1 MPYLYKFINTQ
12 AGIDSILPTLMR
24 FDAWGLDTETSGLD
38 RHKDRV
44 TMIQI
49 GRPELGFI
57 LDVRG
62 LSVEVLRP
70 FFESKDVKKIGH
82 NLKFEYEMIKT
93 SFKIECEALRCTM
106 LAEQIINAGRIFR
119 NQIGLEF
126 VLNKRFGV
134 ELNKE
139 IRKTF
144 IGHKGAFTKQQLEYA
159 EDDTKYLLPLFQQQ
173 VKELTEAGLNR
184 VYLIETN
191 CIPAFGDMAIAGMPL
206 DTKRWKEVLDDN
218 IKKQAEVEQRMNEL
232 ISPFVSPDLFGET
245 HMNYASPP
253 QVLQLMRTMRIKVP
267 VMDQSGVE
275 VMQLITKTDKTNL
288 KKVRHIEFVR
298 KLEEWRGYG
307 VRINTFGMPY
317 IDAVNPLTGAIHPDL
332 WQIGTETGRPAAGG
346 EDINP
351 LNVPSDNR
359 YRHCF
364 IGGPDE
370 VVESD
375 DYSGCESRILAHIS
389 GDPVLTKI
397 FLDGEDIHCAVASM
411 MYGVPVTKDNEN
423 KKLRKPAKALNFGI
437 AYGMGP
443 KKLCEDLNAE
453 GFTMTLDE
461 AKKLYYTY
469 CDKLKVSVNFLRD
482 SGRQASSQ
490 GYLANINGRRRYWK
504 LPRAEDYKYGV
515 RDEDYKKKIGAIE
528 REGGNFLIQSVNAD
542 ITKQAMIEIRD
553 YAKKHKVRTSFINAV
568 YDEIVTRTHKDDNP
582 SFHPIKLKIMRDVA
596 ERMVN
601 SVPMLVD
608 GSVNPYWNK

>member
-1 MPYLYKFINTQ
+1 MPYVYKFINTQ
-12 AGIDSILPTLMR
+12 AGIEGILSSLMSK
-24 FDAWGLDTETSGLD
+24 DAWGFDTETTGLD
-38 RHKDRV
+38 RHKDKV

-49 GRPELGFI
+49 GREDEGYI
-57 LDVRG
+57 IDARG
-62 LSVEVLRP
+62 LAVEPLRP
-70 FFESKDVKKIGH
+70 FFESKLIKKIGH
-82 NLKFEYEMIKT
+82 NLKFEYEMMKT
-93 SFKIECEALRCTM
+93 SFGIECEALRCTM
-106 LAEQIINAGRIFR
+106 LAEQILNAGKMFR
-119 NQIGLEF
+119 NAMGLEAT
-126 VLNKRFGV
+126 LDRRFGV
-134 ELNKE
+134 QLDKE
-139 IRKTF
+139 VRKTF
-144 IGHKGAFTKQQLEYA
+144 IGHKGAFTKRQLEYG
-159 EDDTKYLLPLFQQQ
+159 EDDTKYLVPLFQEQ
-173 VKELTEAGLNR
+173 VKELTRDGLSR

-191 CIPAFGDMAIAGMPL
+191 CIPAFGDMAVAGMPL
-206 DTKRWKEVLDDN
+206 DKERWKAVLEEN
-218 IKKQAEVEQRMNEL
+218 ISKQATVEKEMNQL
-232 ISPFVSPDLFGET
+232 ISPFVSPDLFGNT
-245 HMNYASPP
+245 YINYASPP
-253 QVLQLMRTMRIKVP
+253 QVLELMQLMRIRVP
-267 VMDQSGVE
+267 HLGADGKE
-275 VMQLITKTDKTNL
+275 VMQLIKKTDKNSL
-288 KKVRHIEFVR
+288 KKIRHIPFVN
-298 KLEEWRGYG
+298 KLEEWRSYA

-346 EDINP
+346 ADINP

-389 GDPVLTKI
+389 GDPILTKI

-453 GFTMTLDE
+453 GFNMSLDD
-461 AKKLYYTY
+461 AKKLYYNY
-469 CDKLKVSVNFLRD
+469 CDKLEVSVGFLRS
-482 SGRQASSQ
+482 SGKLAAKQ
-490 GYLANINGRRRYWK
+490 GYLANINGRRRYWR
-504 LPRAEDYKYGV
+504 LPDPHAFKDGV
-515 RDEDYKKKIGAIE
+515 RDEEYKKKIGAIE

-553 YAKKHKVRTSFINAV
+553 YAKANKVRTSFINAV

-582 SFHPIKLKIMRDVA
+582 SFHPVKLKIMRDVA
-596 ERMVN
+596 ERMVT

-608 GSVNPYWNK
+608 GFVGPYWNK